1 MCVCVCVCVYV
12 CVCVHAQV
20 CMTIICVLV
29 VTCVQIL
36 ARDHPRYKWV
46 AILVELF
53 IMVSITVSY
62 LTIGG
67 ALHHACQYYP

>member
-1 MCVCVCVCVYV
+1 
-12 CVCVHAQV
+12 
-20 CMTIICVLV
+20 MTIICVLV

-67 ALHHACQYYP
+67 ALHHTRQYYP